1 MLTFLRQPAPH
12 FRSDASR
19 NIKRFYQSRGPPVS
33 TWREELEFQ
42 PVLSFQPLRK
52 RTAFDARPRR
62 STRAS
67 VASELCHRLVIVPA
81 RATVPMLDSTS
92 SVTELLLRSQ
102 HRTSSAPNLRK
113 SRITIKVPHPAMAW
127 LMMNFSFDNINASK
141 SAFRDGFPIVT
152 SNSMRR
158 LNALLGFVLRKSNKM
173 VIRQP
178 GDDYHEQDKI

>member
-1 MLTFLRQPAPH
+1 
-12 FRSDASR
+12 
-19 NIKRFYQSRGPPVS
+19 
-33 TWREELEFQ
+33 
-42 PVLSFQPLRK
+42 
-52 RTAFDARPRR
+52 
-62 STRAS
+62 
-67 VASELCHRLVIVPA
+67 
-81 RATVPMLDSTS
+81 MLDSTS

-113 SRITIKVPHPAMAW
+113 SRITIKVPMDLILQHPAMAW